1 MRVGFLLLSALALA
15 CAGDAH
21 AHPQKSAAT
30 LDPQKQPTAAKAA
43 KQVEHAKVEHKSSA
57 SQKERELKQKH
68 APVVQPAAAAPVASY
83 TLLER
88 LHILLAGAELLVMFY
103 YLLAPTGGAGDEG
116 ATSSSKYYRCL
127 TVLLLIFV
135 VEAIASAAVPMAHV
149 TASVGIFLAVLFTI
163 NPVEEA
169 GRLFN
174 LNMGWVPVLC
184 VAWLA
189 AIGLLSRED
198 IYRSLY
204 GTDALR
210 PYHLVVMFTGSV
222 YLCTSLERS
231 GFLHSVR
238 PRRHAAMLDRVARR
252 TRRTSQPACRWLC
265 SHTRAHV
272 SGPPTAR
279 GCGCRSPGCAQVCR
293 QVRPLAVGALLG
305 ARLLLGRDDGRDP
318 RRHRDD
324 DDDAGDDPDVPPAQ
338 LARDPIPLLAVLRG
352 APSPSSAFT
361 LAARMRRRCISVP

>member
-1 MRVGFLLLSALALA
+1 MSACSRVGFVLLSALALA

-238 PRRHAAMLDRVARR
+238 PTAAAAAATLAHASRAARVARCSHR
-252 TRRTSQPACRWLC
+252 VDGSVHTPPCACFRPTDCPPCFSFGGPRGSLARLRTSL
-265 SHTRAHV
+265 ST
-272 SGPPTAR
+272 ST
-279 GCGCRSPGCAQVCR
+279 
-293 QVRPLAVGALLG
+293 
-305 ARLLLGRDDGRDP
+305 
-318 RRHRDD
+318 
-324 DDDAGDDPDVPPAQ
+324 
-338 LARDPIPLLAVLRG
+338 
-352 APSPSSAFT
+352 
-361 LAARMRRRCISVP
+361 AARRGGSSGRSAASRA